1 LGVSGAGVEHRFE
14 ESSDDLVVWV
24 IFYGP
29 DGGEPEEAGR

>member
-1 LGVSGAGVEHRFE
+1 LGVRGAGIEHRFE

-29 DGGEPEEAGR
+29 VGGDREEARR